1 LGRRFGKN
9 IARRLIQKF
18 ENYRLPDGL
27 SAGDICSIESGSG
40 GFGIVKILDLEPGT
54 VHIRLYKEKFASKP
68 DLIDATGLSLGTV
81 HDEDGFGI
89 GHLPLSA
96 RNFAHWEPMIIGH
109 EEISPEELEG
119 YNLWK
124 ESGGGV
130 WG

>member
-40 GFGIVKILDLEPGT
+40 GFGIVKILALEPGT
-54 VHIRLYKEKFASKP
+54 VHIRLYKEKFASRP
-68 DLIDATGLSLGTV
+68 NLIDATGV
-81 HDEDGFGI
+81 
-89 GHLPLSA
+89 
-96 RNFAHWEPMIIGH
+96 
-109 EEISPEELEG
+109 SPEELEG

>member
-1 LGRRFGKN
+1 
-9 IARRLIQKF
+9 
-18 ENYRLPDGL
+18 
-27 SAGDICSIESGSG
+27 
-40 GFGIVKILDLEPGT
+40 
-54 VHIRLYKEKFASKP
+54 
-68 DLIDATGLSLGTV
+68 LSLGTV

-109 EEISPEELEG
+109 EEVSPEELEG

>member
-1 LGRRFGKN
+1 MGRRFGKN

-27 SAGDICSIESGSG
+27 SEGDICSIESGSG
-40 GFGIVKILDLEPGT
+40 GFGIVKILALEPGT
-54 VHIRLYKEKFASKP
+54 VHIRLYKEKFATRP
-68 DLIDATGLSLGTV
+68 DCIDATGLSLGTI
-81 HDEDGFGI
+81 HGGDGFGI

-96 RNFAHWEPMIIGH
+96 RNFAQWEPMIIGH
-109 EEISPEELEG
+109 EEVSPEELEG

>member
-1 LGRRFGKN
+1 MQR
-9 IARRLIQKF
+9 F

-40 GFGIVKILDLEPGT
+40 GFCIVKILTLEPGT
-54 VHIRLYKEKFASKP
+54 VHIRLYKEKFASRP
-68 DLIDATGLSLGTV
+68 DLIDVTDLSLGTV

-96 RNFAHWEPMIIGH
+96 RNFAQWEPMIIGH
-109 EEISPEELEG
+109 EEVSPEELEG
-119 YNLWK
+119 YNYWK

>member
-27 SAGDICSIESGSG
+27 SAGDICLIESGFG
-40 GFGIVKILDLEPGT
+40 GFGIVKILALEPST
-54 VHIRLYKEKFASKP
+54 VHIRLYKEKFATRP
-68 DLIDATGLSLGTV
+68 DCIDATGLSLGT
-81 HDEDGFGI
+81 I
-89 GHLPLSA
+89 
-96 RNFAHWEPMIIGH
+96 
-109 EEISPEELEG
+109 
-119 YNLWK
+119 K